1 MIVLYYF
8 DWDENKNR
16 INLEKHGITFEEAST
31 VFFDDRAILFDD
43 PEHSI
48 DEDRFL
54 LLGMSET
61 SKVCI
66 PVNEKLS
73 EIFLQLHIS
82 EKSGRGVPKIIEV
95 YGKDAFNFRENSIV
109 VTIPFQRIHNPQIA
123 LGNKTGD
130 KKPLNERRR
139 KIITEMRNDPN
150 IITAQLRVILGCAE
164 TTVENNISYLRK
176 NGYIERVGSRKSGY
190 WKVI

>member
-1 MIVLYYF
+1 LFYF

-61 SKVCI
+61 AKVCI
-66 PVNEKLS
+66 VCHCYRES
-73 EIFLQLHIS
+73 DTVIRIIS
-82 EKSGRGVPKIIEV
+82 ARQATRKEEQRYVRGI
-95 YGKDAFNFRENSIV
+95 
-109 VTIPFQRIHNPQIA
+109 
-123 LGNKTGD
+123 
-130 KKPLNERRR
+130 
-139 KIITEMRNDPN
+139 
-150 IITAQLRVILGCAE
+150 
-164 TTVENNISYLRK
+164 
-176 NGYIERVGSRKSGY
+176 
-190 WKVI
+190 

>member
-1 MIVLYYF
+1 MYYF

-61 SKVCI
+61 ARVCI
-66 PVNEKLS
+66 VCHCYRES
-73 EIFLQLHIS
+73 DTVIRIIS
-82 EKSGRGVPKIIEV
+82 ARQATRKEEERYV
-95 YGKDAFNFRENSIV
+95 R
-109 VTIPFQRIHNPQIA
+109 RI
-123 LGNKTGD
+123 
-130 KKPLNERRR
+130 R
-139 KIITEMRNDPN
+139 
-150 IITAQLRVILGCAE
+150 
-164 TTVENNISYLRK
+164 Y
-176 NGYIERVGSRKSGY
+176 
-190 WKVI
+190 

>member
-1 MIVLYYF
+1 MYYF

-61 SKVCI
+61 AKVCI
-66 PVNEKLS
+66 VCHCYRESDTVIRIISARQARNSSMGQLLCPWSMCACCLGWRCPRWSSIPHIRWLWQPGPILS
-73 EIFLQLHIS
+73 RALSFTAT
-82 EKSGRGVPKIIEV
+82 RGGEV
-95 YGKDAFNFRENSIV
+95 
-109 VTIPFQRIHNPQIA
+109 
-123 LGNKTGD
+123 
-130 KKPLNERRR
+130 
-139 KIITEMRNDPN
+139 
-150 IITAQLRVILGCAE
+150 
-164 TTVENNISYLRK
+164 
-176 NGYIERVGSRKSGY
+176 
-190 WKVI
+190 